1 MNLVLYTLLGVAAIL
16 VLSSG
21 LIILLIKRRSKTKI
35 EAPIETIDVA
45 QRLAE
50 SFQAAR
56 QGDNEQGVEPVAA
69 YQTAASPRS
78 KILAEVG
85 ARQLLE
91 QVNSHVLQGRGHIS
105 SRRGEIRME
114 WSDLEDGSV
123 QRGIM
128 IRVED
133 SKTLL
138 INGMAFPATRDGAQ
152 EGLISC
158 LEGMKLE

>member
-1 MNLVLYTLLGVAAIL
+1 MNPVFVGLLGVALIL
-16 VLSSG
+16 VLSSS
-21 LIILLIKRRSKTKI
+21 LILLLIKRRSKTKK
-35 EAPIETIDVA
+35 EAPIETVDVA

-56 QGDNEQGVEPVAA
+56 QTDNEMSVEPGAA

-78 KILAEVG
+78 KILAAVG
-85 ARQLLE
+85 ARELLE

-114 WSDLEDGSV
+114 WSDLEDESV

-133 SKTLL
+133 QKTLL
-138 INGMAFPATRDGAQ
+138 INGMAFPATPQGAQ
-152 EGLISC
+152 EGLVSC